1 MLKILIITISLI
13 PLSVFA
19 IEEDEIAKEVADNVS
34 SEFATCA
41 AYFAIVSEA
50 VSRSGDKDI
59 SNQYKSIQETAM
71 SYALISAK
79 VGRTDE
85 MAQKVSLAR
94 FSMFLQG
101 MGEDM
106 GKDISNI
113 SILSNKYA
121 FTCKNAME
129 KPEKLMEDIQ
139 NKVVQKYTEK
149 KR

>member
-1 MLKILIITISLI
+1 MLKILIITILLI
-13 PLSVFA
+13 PLSAFA
-19 IEEDEIAKEVADNVS
+19 IEADEISKEVADNVS
-34 SEFATCA
+34 SEFAACA

-59 SNQYKSIQETAM
+59 SKQYKSIQETAM

-79 VGRTDE
+79 TGRTDE
-85 MAQKVSLAR
+85 MAQKVALAR

-113 SILSNKYA
+113 SILSNEYA
-121 FTCKNAME
+121 LKCKNAME

-139 NKVVQKYTEK
+139 NKVVQKYATK